1 MAPTSIRASSAAVF
15 RPLESGGVILNVE
28 SGDYY
33 ELNASGCFLWEQMQ
47 GGSDQGSIA
56 AALAEHYGIDL
67 ATAQADVDTFLGD
80 LRKRHLVEE

>member
-1 MAPTSIRASSAAVF
+1 MAPKAIRASAAAVF
-15 RPLESGGVILNVE
+15 RPLESGGVVLNVE

-33 ELNASGCFLWEQMQ
+33 ELNASGRFLWEQLQ
-47 GGSDQGSIA
+47 GDSDQDSIA